1 MCCEKCW
8 SDAYYLS
15 HSTGK
20 SQGDCYLELL
30 AQRKDNPCSPR
41 EQAGEYWDE
50 QRHIDRRKLI
60 EVTREMALDAGDQSL
75 EGQLIEW

>member
-15 HSTGK
+15 RSTGK
-20 SQGDCYLELL
+20 SQADCYLELL
-30 AQRKDNPCSPR
+30 AEREDNPCSPK

-50 QRHIDRRKLI
+50 QHQIDRRKLV
-60 EVTREMALDAGDQSL
+60 EVTREMALDAGDSSL
-75 EGQLIEW
+75 EGQLIE